1 MNLLFKILQKPM
13 KISFPTLINIPY
25 WKFWTFLI
33 ITLFSPR
40 KYNPFIYNNKTHD
53 IPFAENCNEIL
64 HQHYNNE
71 GIFLTQDIEYND
83 SCASQFV
90 LTAV

>member
-1 MNLLFKILQKPM
+1 MTQFKIVTPNELILLLKY
-13 KISFPTLINIPY
+13 TL
-25 WKFWTFLI
+25 
-33 ITLFSPR
+33 
-40 KYNPFIYNNKTHD
+40 YNNKTHD

-71 GIFLTQDIEYND
+71 GLFLTQDIEYND

-90 LTAV
+90 LTAVW